1 MAYNKLNSELLKSY
15 DDEKEILNLEEA
27 ALRFIHN
34 RCTGLRYDS
43 EVEKKEQTEKINLGT
58 SIGEKQIP
66 YNMQMD
72 IDRLCLENAVKR
84 FLDSGV
90 TIDAFDVYFCF
101 SEMFLGDYRN
111 TGAMVELLSEFENNG
126 SSVLMK
132 HRDHYAHS
140 VYVFVLG
147 LAIYETNN
155 EYRKAYA
162 KTYELDNDTAAAHHF
177 IKYWGT
183 ASLFHDIGYPMELPF
198 EQATSYFEVNSHE
211 REKMPFMSY
220 SCMDEYVKISEPL
233 KREISKIDGRIFN
246 TTNELFAGYIT
257 KKLAKEYIFNEQDL
271 LEKIADKPTHPE
283 KFNYFMDHAYFSATI
298 LFKKLYEDM
307 NCTITKAGI
316 DALTAIILH
325 NSLYKFCIAYYKN
338 DRLNKP
344 LKIELHPL
352 AYLLMIC
359 DELQC
364 WDRADYGRNSRGEL
378 HPMGCNFKF
387 SNETIQSCYIY
398 DEKQKY
404 KIDLFERQYQSWKDS
419 TPKET
424 KGDPLFDEKK
434 RLWKESKPRVKACS
448 DMIPEAA
455 GQKSEFLKDIE
466 RIVDT
471 KPLNLSVDI
480 DWKPRMQSKKHTYL
494 SDSNFLNLYNFA
506 VALNGR
512 WMMEKEWKAAKEAG
526 LEQEFLNG
534 HMDDFNQA
542 FGKLSLEYKLSNLN
556 QAKSFD
562 TYLNEINCF

>member
-283 KFNYFMDHAYFSATI
+283 KFNYFMDHAYFSATVI
-298 LFKKLYEDM
+298 LRKLYQELEEESFAELRDSEVTAP
-307 NCTITKAGI
+307 NILTKLLRLSQVTGGH
-316 DALTAIILH
+316 LT
-325 NSLYKFCIAYYKN
+325 
-338 DRLNKP
+338 D
-344 LKIELHPL
+344 
-352 AYLLMIC
+352 
-359 DELQC
+359 DE
-364 WDRADYGRNSRGEL
+364 R
-378 HPMGCNFKF
+378 
-387 SNETIQSCYIY
+387 
-398 DEKQKY
+398 
-404 KIDLFERQYQSWKDS
+404 
-419 TPKET
+419 
-424 KGDPLFDEKK
+424 
-434 RLWKESKPRVKACS
+434 
-448 DMIPEAA
+448 
-455 GQKSEFLKDIE
+455 
-466 RIVDT
+466 DT
-471 KPLNLSVDI
+471 KLHRVVKDLAVQLLRLRAKLEHIAQDRHTLAVARLLHKGVERRDHRVGIGVVAVVDVE
-480 DWKPRMQSKKHTYL
+480 DAVLLDAPPARTGKREVLQRRNRL
-494 SDSNFLNLYNFA
+494 LARRA
-506 VALNGR
+506 VALGHG
-512 WMMEKEWKAAKEAG
+512 EGEAG
-526 LEQEFLNG
+526 VRDVVLARQYAVQRLGHPRLTGVDFDELRLEVG
-534 HMDDFNQA
+534 
-542 FGKLSLEYKLSNLN
+542 G
-556 QAKSFD
+556 
-562 TYLNEINCF
+562 